1 MRYLDEAQRKQIGFH
16 YILENLIL
24 TTPMGVKKKRSAM
37 PYGIKGYEE
46 LKKELDYVEEVID
59 RIGKHKELFEELTE
73 LFCRVKEISNS
84 ILRLKNGS
92 TLDDIELFEVKYFS
106 KLSDDLKRLYEGLKL
121 EIDYI
126 SFHPLERVF
135 AILDPEEKGV
145 MTFHI
150 YEAYSKK
157 LQHIRYEK
165 RQWEEKI
172 VREEDEACKKQLL
185 DKRMETVV
193 AEEEEEQVVRRRIS
207 EELKPY
213 ADHILHNL
221 SSIGE
226 LEFLIA
232 KAQLAVEWGAV
243 KPEVTKGGVLC
254 LEEASNPMVKDIL
267 KEKDKEF
274 TRISIEMN
282 TGVTLITG
290 ANMGGKSVTINT
302 ITLNVFLAQLGFY
315 VFCSKAIVPVF
326 DFVYFI
332 SDDMQSVEKG
342 LSTFG
347 AEIIQLKEVVGAARV
362 TKGFIALDE
371 LARGTN
377 PKEGKDIVQAVI
389 AFLKEKGSF
398 SLISTHYDGID
409 MEDTRHYEVNGLK
422 YLDFDKLKKM
432 IDLNRTKSVDILQQH
447 MDYHL
452 EEVQSHEV
460 PKDALNIAALLGLDK
475 EILEIIEKFYTR

>member
-1 MRYLDEAQRKQIGFH
+1 
-16 YILENLIL
+16 
-24 TTPMGVKKKRSAM
+24 MGVKRRRQIE
-37 PYGIKGYEE
+37 PYGIKGYEA
-46 LKKELDYVEEVID
+46 LKKELDYLEKMIKEVNE
-59 RIGKHKELFEELTE
+59 KKELFDDLTE
-73 LFCRVKEISNS
+73 IFCRVKDISNS

-92 TLDDIELFEVKYFS
+92 TLDDVELFEVKYFA
-106 KLSDDLKRLYEGLKL
+106 KLSEDLKKLYEELCMEVSYIELKEL
-121 EIDYI
+121 QK
-126 SFHPLERVF
+126 VF
-135 AILDPEEKGV
+135 EILDPEERGV

-172 VREEDEACKKQLL
+172 VREENEEKKKEFLE
-185 DKRMETVV
+185 KRLETVV
-193 AEEEEEQVVRRRIS
+193 QEEEEEQVVRKRIS
-207 EELKPY
+207 DEVKVY
-213 ADHILHNL
+213 ADDILQNL
-221 SSIGE
+221 HSIGE

-232 KAQLAVEWGAV
+232 KAKLAIEFGAV
-243 KPEVTKGGVLC
+243 RPEITMGDTLSLK
-254 LEEASNPMVKDIL
+254 EASNPMVEAIL
-267 KEKDKEF
+267 QEKNKEF

-282 TGVTLITG
+282 GGVTLITG

-302 ITLNVFLAQLGFY
+302 ITLNVFLAQMGFY
-315 VFCSKAIVPVF
+315 VFCREAAVPVF

-347 AEIIQLKEVVGAARV
+347 AEIIQLKEVVGASRV

-389 AFLKEKGSF
+389 HFLKEKSSL

-409 MEDTRHYEVNGLK
+409 MKDTRHYEVNGLK

-432 IDLNRTKSVDILQQH
+432 IDLNQKNSVDILQQH

-460 PKDALNIAALLGLDK
+460 PKDALNIAALLGLDR
-475 EILEIIEKFYTR
+475 EILEIIENFYTR

>member
-1 MRYLDEAQRKQIGFH
+1 MRYLDEGQRKQIGFH
-16 YILENLIL
+16 YILDHLIL
-24 TTPMGVKKKRSAM
+24 TTPMGVKRRRRIE
-37 PYGIKGYEE
+37 PYGIKGYRK
-46 LKKELDYVEEVID
+46 LKKELDYVEKMID
-59 RIGKHKELFEELTE
+59 RIKTHKEYFEDLTE
-73 LFCRVKEISNS
+73 IFCRVKDISNS
-84 ILRLKNGS
+84 IARLKNGS
-92 TLDDIELFEVKYFS
+92 TLDDVELFEVKYFA
-106 KLSDDLKRLYEGLKL
+106 KLSDDLKRLYELL
-121 EIDYI
+121 EINVDYI
-126 SFHPLERVF
+126 EFRRLQRVF
-135 AILDPEEKGV
+135 EILDPEERGV

-157 LQHIRYEK
+157 LQQIRYEK

-172 VREEDEACKKQLL
+172 VKESDEIKKKEFLE
-185 DKRMETVV
+185 KRLEIVV
-193 AEEEEEQVVRRRIS
+193 QEEEEEQVVRKKVS
-207 EELKPY
+207 EEVKEY
-213 ADHILHNL
+213 ADDILQNL
-221 SSIGE
+221 HSIGE

-232 KAQLAVEWGAV
+232 KAQLALEWGASR
-243 KPEVTKGGVLC
+243 PEITTGEALSLK
-254 LEEASNPMVKDIL
+254 EASNPMVEAIL
-267 KEKDKEF
+267 QEKNKEF

-282 TGVTLITG
+282 SGVTLITG

-315 VFCSKAIVPVF
+315 VFCEKAVVPVF

-347 AEIIQLKEVVGAARV
+347 AEIIQLKEVVGASRM

-389 AFLKEKGSF
+389 TFLKDKPSL

-409 MEDTRHYEVNGLK
+409 MKDTRHYEVNGLK
-422 YLDFDKLKKM
+422 YLDFDKLKKI
-432 IDLNRTKSVDILQQH
+432 IDLNQKNSVDILQQH

-475 EILEIIEKFYTR
+475 EILQIIENFYTR